1 MKWKR
6 MEMPKSMEV
15 ESSTLTDK
23 YGKFVAEPFERGY
36 GQTVGTALRRVLLS
50 SIQTA
55 AITSM
60 KIENVLH
67 EFGTIKGV
75 AEDVTQIILNVK
87 QIKIKLLGNSPRKLH
102 LKVQGEKTVIAGD
115 ITADPEVEIVNT
127 DLVIATLTS
136 AISKLEIEF
145 TIDTGRGYVVS
156 EDNKKEDDAIGVIPV
171 DAIFTPVTRV
181 NYTVEN
187 TRVGQRTDFEKLIL
201 EIWTDGRIK
210 PEDALSYSAKIMK
223 EHLSVFIGD
232 DGELVMEEENSVD
245 KNAAHMEEILKKTVD
260 ELELSVRS
268 ANCLKVAG
276 IKYIGELVTKSEPE
290 MLKYRNFGKKS
301 LKEISEI
308 LKGMGLSFNMD
319 LNSPDIPEDC
329 EISEDVTPIYIE
341 KEKPYK
347 KK

>member
-15 ESSTLTDK
+15 DSGTLTDK
-23 YGKFVAEPFERGY
+23 YGKFIAEPFERGY

-55 AITSM
+55 AITSI

-75 AEDVTQIILNVK
+75 TEDVTQIILNVK

-102 LKVQGEKTVIAGD
+102 LKAEGEKTVTAGD
-115 ITADPEVEIVNT
+115 ITTDPEIEIVNPEQ
-127 DLVIATLTS
+127 VIATLTS
-136 AISKLEIEF
+136 ASAKLEIEF
-145 TIDTGRGYVVS
+145 AVDTGRGYVVS
-156 EDNKKEDDAIGVIPV
+156 EDNKKEEDSIGVIPV
-171 DAIFTPVTRV
+171 DSIFTPVTRV

-187 TRVGQRTDFEKLIL
+187 TRVGQRTDFEKLIV

-210 PEDALSYSAKIMK
+210 PEDALSYSAQIMK
-223 EHLSVFIGD
+223 EHLAIFGD
-232 DGELVMEEENSVD
+232 DGELVMEEESSVD
-245 KNAAHMEEILKKTVD
+245 KNAVQMEEILKKSVD

-319 LNSPDIPEDC
+319 LDSPDIPED
-329 EISEDVTPIYIE
+329 SDLNEDVTPIYIE